1 MPRLSAVFFCGILLC
16 GNAIAAWSQSKTPQ
30 APPTKSA
37 VLSAID
43 SADQSLKHYQQTLGS
58 YRNLPEVA
66 TTIRQDSD
74 PVTVGGMAIILLRTK
89 LSQDETIDPLEI
101 ATLFANIDAVA
112 INAALT
118 AGSLLISKSSPP
130 NPKKSEA
137 ALAFIED
144 VQRLRQASDSLWQIL
159 ESFLR
164 SQKPWHVAAVVSS
177 EAARSALARTVRNC
191 FLFDLFDLADA
202 KRQELSQE
210 LVPPNGTESAIP
222 S

>member
-1 MPRLSAVFFCGILLC
+1 M
-16 GNAIAAWSQSKTPQ
+16 
-30 APPTKSA
+30 
-37 VLSAID
+37 
-43 SADQSLKHYQQTLGS
+43 
-58 YRNLPEVA
+58 
-66 TTIRQDSD
+66 
-74 PVTVGGMAIILLRTK
+74 VGGMAIILLRTK

-164 SQKPWHVAAVVSS
+164 SQKPWHVARAVPAS
-177 EAARSALARTVRNC
+177 
-191 FLFDLFDLADA
+191 
-202 KRQELSQE
+202 
-210 LVPPNGTESAIP
+210 
-222 S
+222 